1 LKPLSILADPADN
14 LLSAMDTTLLITVS
28 GRDRPGVTAALMA
41 ALEDC
46 AVVVTDIEQIVI
58 NGRLTLG
65 LLITCS
71 DGSDERTL
79 PTVERIARSIGEEMD
94 LDIDILNNMV
104 PTASDRQVTSG
115 HLLVTVLGLPL
126 RPSGVSAISSRI
138 LDNGG
143 NISRIRRV
151 ASYPVTAIEFEVTG
165 ADQMALRAQLAET
178 AASAGVDVAVQRAG
192 LTRMGTHLMV
202 MDVDSTLI
210 QDEVIELLA
219 AHAGAH
225 DAVADITERAMRGEI
240 DFAASIHER
249 VALLAGLDASV
260 IDKVRDQI
268 RLTPGARTLTRTLS
282 RLGYHLALVSGGFI
296 EVIQPIAD
304 DLGIKHVRA
313 NSLEIRDGRLT
324 GRVHPPILDR
334 AGKAAA
340 LRELA
345 HMHGIPMER
354 TIGVGDGANDL
365 DMLSAAGL
373 GIAFNAKPL
382 VRAAADAAI
391 NVPFLDAIL
400 YLLGITRE
408 QVEESDAQA
417 GLRTPIPHV

>member
-1 LKPLSILADPADN
+1 MNA
-14 LLSAMDTTLLITVS
+14 TLLITVT
-28 GRDRPGVTAALMA
+28 GRDRPGVTAALTA
-41 ALEDC
+41 ALAQC
-46 AVVVTDIEQIVI
+46 AVHVTDIEQIVI
-58 NGRLTLG
+58 HGRLTLG
-65 LLITCS
+65 LLVAA
-71 DGSDERTL
+71 DHGSDPNTL
-79 PTVERIARSIGEEMD
+79 QSVQRIARAIGEELD
-94 LDIDILNNMV
+94 LDIDILDN
-104 PTASDRQVTSG
+104 STSTEVQNSRTPAQ
-115 HLLVTVLGLPL
+115 LLVTVLGLPL
-126 RPSGVSAISSRI
+126 RPAGVSAISSRI
-138 LDNGG
+138 LAHGG
-143 NISRIRRV
+143 NIDRIKRV

-165 ADQMALRAQLAET
+165 ADPSALRMELAE
-178 AASAGVDVAVQRAG
+178 AAAAAGVDVAVQRAG
-192 LTRMGTHLMV
+192 LSRMGTHLMV

-219 AHAGAH
+219 AHTGAH
-225 DAVADITERAMRGEI
+225 DAVADITDRAMRGEI
-240 DFAASIHER
+240 DFADSIKER

-260 IDKVRDQI
+260 IDKVRSEI
-268 RLTPGARTLTRTLS
+268 RLTPGARTLTRTLA

-296 EVIQPIAD
+296 EVIRPIAD

-313 NSLEIRDGRLT
+313 NSLEIHDGRLT
-324 GRVHPPILDR
+324 GRVVPPILDR
-334 AGKAAA
+334 AGKAEA

-345 HMHGIPMER
+345 AMHSIPMER

-365 DMLSAAGL
+365 DMLAAAGL

-417 GLRTPIPHV
+417 GFTARTPQV

>member
-1 LKPLSILADPADN
+1 
-14 LLSAMDTTLLITVS
+14 
-28 GRDRPGVTAALMA
+28 
-41 ALEDC
+41 
-46 AVVVTDIEQIVI
+46 
-58 NGRLTLG
+58 
-65 LLITCS
+65 
-71 DGSDERTL
+71 
-79 PTVERIARSIGEEMD
+79 
-94 LDIDILNNMV
+94 
-104 PTASDRQVTSG
+104 
-115 HLLVTVLGLPL
+115 
-126 RPSGVSAISSRI
+126 
-138 LDNGG
+138 
-143 NISRIRRV
+143 
-151 ASYPVTAIEFEVTG
+151 
-165 ADQMALRAQLAET
+165 
-178 AASAGVDVAVQRAG
+178 
-192 LTRMGTHLMV
+192 
-202 MDVDSTLI
+202 
-210 QDEVIELLA
+210 
-219 AHAGAH
+219 
-225 DAVADITERAMRGEI
+225 VADITERAMRGEI

-260 IDKVRDQI
+260 IDTVRDQI

-417 GLRTPIPHV
+417 GLRTPMPQV

>member
-1 LKPLSILADPADN
+1 
-14 LLSAMDTTLLITVS
+14 MDTTLLITVT
-28 GRDRPGVTAALMA
+28 GRDRPGVTAALTA
-41 ALEDC
+41 ALADC
-46 AVVVTDIEQIVI
+46 AVDVTDIEQIVI
-58 NGRLTLG
+58 HGRLTLG
-65 LLITCS
+65 LLVTCS
-71 DGSDERTL
+71 EGADEDTL
-79 PTVERIARSIGEEMD
+79 PAVERVARSIGREMD
-94 LDIDILNNMV
+94 LDIDILNNTL
-104 PTASDRQVTSG
+104 PASADRHSITGQ
-115 HLLVTVLGLPL
+115 LLVTVLGLPL
-126 RPSGVSAISSRI
+126 RPAGVSAISSRI
-138 LDNGG
+138 LANGG

-165 ADQMALRAQLAET
+165 ADQTALRLQLAET
-178 AASAGVDVAVQRAG
+178 AATAGVDVAVQRAG

-249 VALLAGLDASV
+249 VALLSGLDASV
-260 IDKVRDQI
+260 IDKVRAQV

-313 NSLEIRDGRLT
+313 NSLEIHNGRLT
-324 GRVHPPILDR
+324 GRVIPPILDR

-417 GLRTPIPHV
+417 ALLTPTHQV